1 VDVRVIAATNQDLK
15 QAIKDGRFRKDLF
28 FRLNV
33 VSVTI
38 PPLRERRED
47 IPPLAKFFVGR
58 YAKDMKRLHLA
69 IHPKAIEALCQY
81 DWPGNV
87 RELANVIERA
97 VVLASGD
104 AISVD
109 DLTLEAVETN
119 GRPTEDLMVL
129 PFHESVERFKRMR
142 LQEAIARARGS
153 KTKAAQALQLQ
164 PTYLSRLCK
173 QMGIS

>member
-1 VDVRVIAATNQDLK
+1 L
-15 QAIKDGRFRKDLF
+15 L

-47 IPPLAKFFVGR
+47 IPAFAKFFVAR
-58 YAKDMKRLHLA
+58 YAKDVKRPNLT
-69 IHPKAIEALCQY
+69 IHPKAIEALRQY

-97 VVLASGD
+97 VVLANGD

-109 DLTLEAVETN
+109 DLTLESEETN
-119 GRPTEDLMVL
+119 GRSTETLMLL
-129 PFHESVERFKRMR
+129 PFHESVEHFKRMR
-142 LQEAIARARGS
+142 LQEAIAKAGGS
-153 KTKAAQALQLQ
+153 KSKAARALQLQ

-173 QMGIS
+173 QMRIP